1 MPETLEAVA
10 IVILLVA
17 PGFLCRMFLGAGI
30 PRVFVSEVHFILVAL
45 LFSILVH
52 VTALPFTLEIA
63 DRIVVFG
70 GALSKVDPEQAV
82 QMDWIVFLW
91 IVCVLFVF
99 PTLLALV
106 LSSLWR
112 ARWTQPFLGRLGISQ
127 VESTPQAWDWFFL
140 TQEQGCWVVAEAE
153 DGTRVG
159 GEYGANS
166 FVSITPH
173 RKDLFLETIY
183 DVDEFH
189 NFGGRK
195 LDTVGAWINGEKV
208 KSLHFYRVEEGETT

>member
-1 MPETLEAVA
+1 MPETLEAVV

-63 DRIVVFG
+63 DRIG
-70 GALSKVDPEQAV
+70 TLWNALINIGAEQPLS
-82 QMDWIVFLW
+82 MDWLVFLW
-91 IVCVLFVF
+91 VVCVLFVF
-99 PTLLALV
+99 PALLALV
-106 LSSLWR
+106 LSWLWR
-112 ARWTQPFLGRLGISQ
+112 ARWTQPLLERLGISQ

-140 TQEQGCWVVAEAE
+140 TQEQGCWVVAEME

-159 GEYGANS
+159 GEYGAGS
-166 FVSITPH
+166 FVSITPYG
-173 RKDLFLETIY
+173 KDLFLESVY
-183 DVDEFH
+183 DVDEEH
-189 NFGGRK
+189 VFGDRK
-195 LDTVGAWINGEKV
+195 PDSVGAWINGEKV